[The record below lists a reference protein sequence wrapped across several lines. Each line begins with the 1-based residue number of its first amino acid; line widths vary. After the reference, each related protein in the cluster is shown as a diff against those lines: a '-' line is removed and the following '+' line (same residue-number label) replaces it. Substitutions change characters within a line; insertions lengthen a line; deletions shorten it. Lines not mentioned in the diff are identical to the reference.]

1 MDKYRKIQAH
11 ARVLVK
17 PKKSNKLIKKFYE
30 HFEPIYLS
38 LCLFVMFL
46 DFEINLSYFY
56 KKKKKLS
63 VDGAVHFLYD
73 NPLRTLLNSSWV
85 Q

>member
-38 LCLFVMFL
+38 LCLFVMLGFDWKAKVL
-46 DFEINLSYFY
+46 WLVMVFRFRN
-56 KKKKKLS
+56 
-63 VDGAVHFLYD
+63 
-73 NPLRTLLNSSWV
+73 
-85 Q
+85 